1 MRIGFMGAGKV
12 GFTLGKYFTEH
23 NVSVSGYSSR
33 TEESAV
39 LASKFTNTEYFKDLR
54 DLINASDA
62 IFITCPDGQIKSVW
76 DRIRRYPIKGKCIC
90 HCSGALSSAV
100 FSEIDRAGA
109 YGYSIHPLFAVR
121 SKEESYREISNSFFT
136 IEGNEKYLGF
146 WEAFFDKLGNKTK
159 IITAENKT
167 LYHASGVFVSNL
179 VCGLFEEGI
188 RLLMNC
194 GFSRD
199 EAKEALSPMLLNN
212 AGALKEV
219 GPVEALTG
227 PVERADVSTIKK
239 HLGVLA
245 EREKRIYE
253 SISGVLVDI
262 AKIKH
267 PDRDYGEVLNVLND
281 QKKDMERKKD
291 LS

>member
-1 MRIGFMGAGKV
+1 
-12 GFTLGKYFTEH
+12 
-23 NVSVSGYSSR
+23 
-33 TEESAV
+33 
-39 LASKFTNTEYFKDLR
+39 
-54 DLINASDA
+54 
-62 IFITCPDGQIKSVW
+62 
-76 DRIRRYPIKGKCIC
+76 
-90 HCSGALSSAV
+90 
-100 FSEIDRAGA
+100 
-109 YGYSIHPLFAVR
+109 
-121 SKEESYREISNSFFT
+121 
-136 IEGNEKYLGF
+136 
-146 WEAFFDKLGNKTK
+146 
-159 IITAENKT
+159 
-167 LYHASGVFVSNL
+167 
-179 VCGLFEEGI
+179 
-188 RLLMNC
+188 
-194 GFSRD
+194 
-199 EAKEALSPMLLNN
+199 MLLNN

-227 PVERADVSTIKK
+227 PVERADASTIKK